1 MFFQKQNIID
11 FHKHL
16 HRDFFL
22 DKTEQVAKKL
32 IGKLLVREFGGQ
44 YIAGKIVETEAYLF
58 ENDPACHASVGR
70 TQRNTPMFGPGG
82 TIYVY
87 KIYGIHYCVNIVTET
102 VGRGCAVLLRS
113 AEPILGI
120 EVFER
125 LRGNVTFSNLLRGPG
140 NLAKAFN
147 FKLEDNGL
155 SLFTKDLFIQDYEK
169 IAEAQIG
176 ITTRIGLQK
185 GADLPL
191 RFYIKGSNFISYPPS
206 KEKPIR

>member
-11 FHKHL
+11 FRKHL

-32 IGKLLVREFGGQ
+32 IGKLLVRKVDGQ
-44 YIAGKIVETEAYLF
+44 YVAGIIVETEAYLF
-58 ENDPACHASVGR
+58 ENDPACHASVGK
-70 TQRNTPMFGPGG
+70 TQRNTPMFGTGG

-102 VGRGCAVLLRS
+102 EGRGCAVLLRS
-113 AEPILGI
+113 AEPIYGI
-120 EVFER
+120 EVFEL
-125 LRGNVTFSNLLRGPG
+125 LRGKVPFSNLLKGPG

-155 SLFTKDLFIQDYEK
+155 KVFTKDLFLQDYEN
-169 IAEAQIG
+169 ISEDQIG
-176 ITTRIGLQK
+176 VTARIGIQK

-191 RFYIKGSNFISYPPS
+191 RFYLKGSNFISHTPS
-206 KEKPIR
+206 KEKLTR

>member
-1 MFFQKQNIID
+1 MFFQKQNPID
-11 FHKHL
+11 FRKCL

-22 DKTEQVAKKL
+22 DKTELVAKKL
-32 IGKLLVREFGGQ
+32 IGKLLVRKVDGQ
-44 YIAGKIVETEAYLF
+44 YSAGKIVETEAYLF
-58 ENDPACHASVGR
+58 ENDPACHASVGK

-102 VGRGCAVLLRS
+102 EGRGCAVLLRS

-120 EVFER
+120 DVFER
-125 LRGNVTFSNLLRGPG
+125 LRGKVPFSTLLKGPG

-155 SLFTKDLFIQDYEK
+155 NLFTPDLFIQEYENVS
-169 IAEAQIG
+169 EGQIG
-176 ITTRIGLQK
+176 VTTRVGIQK
-185 GADLPL
+185 GAELPL
-191 RFYIKGSNFISYPPS
+191 RFYLKGSNFISHPPN
-206 KEKPIR
+206 I